1 MTIETTPLR
10 GHERGDGWHLEPRR
24 RWLSR
29 VAVGLV
35 VLVLAGAAVSAVEKG
50 NWLAV
55 GLLAVF
61 VVALASVPLAG
72 RRQRLEP
79 RIVTD
84 AVDGPGLLLPI
95 HGMSRLF
102 TFGCVVLGLLLLLS
116 PVVAFDESDGST
128 GLRVLATV
136 LALIP
141 AGIGFFFLVAAYGAI
156 TGSRRRDKGMLLTP
170 YTLVL
175 QTQAEP
181 MRIPWDAVRGVRPHW
196 TRFRPPGDL
205 MKSAEDPVQNWL
217 SFPAD
222 PDRVEGPNPLGLL
235 AKTEDPTVDVDKIA
249 TDRVATVLLLRHY
262 LADPTARAELG
273 SASSL
278 EHARRFLA
286 DAASG
291 DPS

>member
-10 GHERGDGWHLEPRR
+10 GRERGDGWHLEPRR
-24 RWLSR
+24 RWLPR

-35 VLVLAGAAVSAVEKG
+35 VLVLAGAAVSAGREG

-61 VVALASVPLAG
+61 VVALASVPLA
-72 RRQRLEP
+72 RRRRRLGP

-128 GLRVLATV
+128 GVRVLATA

-141 AGIGFFFLVAAYGAI
+141 AAIGAFFLVAAYGAI

-170 YTLVL
+170 QTLVL

-222 PDRVEGPNPLGLL
+222 PGRVEGLNPLGLL
-235 AKTEDPTVDVDKIA
+235 AKTDDPTVDVDKIA
-249 TDRVATVLLLRHY
+249 TDRVATVLLLRRY

-278 EHARRFLA
+278 EHAQGSVEGARGA
-286 DAASG
+286 
-291 DPS
+291 